1 MNKQQ
6 SKTIN
11 PICSQCGADAIVN
24 IRKDEFYKGV
34 LIQNLPATY
43 CQNCGEELYDL
54 NDDPDELTNRAGDP
68 AYAGHRRELRAAL
81 EDWMRR
87 NDDPFLTYHRTT
99 REGWVIRNDTRGSA
113 TGRV

>member
-1 MNKQQ
+1 MIMNKQQ

-54 NDDPDELTNRAGDP
+54 TTVQLMEKIAAKPDVLAERVELPVA
-68 AYAGHRRELRAAL
+68 
-81 EDWMRR
+81 
-87 NDDPFLTYHRTT
+87 
-99 REGWVIRNDTRGSA
+99 
-113 TGRV
+113 RVA